1 MIYLITMS
9 SNTHKKIIRF
19 DISVN
24 KVLIMYVF
32 NTSNHLKLRD
42 ETCFITHSELIL
54 SILHWEFSAVYIVYE
69 THLWDNKLY
78 ICFYVGTVG
87 NCIWLCPICTLIYT
101 YNLIDIVILSAKYDI
116 TEVHIWMKQMLNVI
130 WTQLIIL

>member
-1 MIYLITMS
+1 MYLYILVYTHVWLMEDKQLTYLITMS

-42 ETCFITHSELIL
+42 ETC
-54 SILHWEFSAVYIVYE
+54 
-69 THLWDNKLY
+69 
-78 ICFYVGTVG
+78 C
-87 NCIWLCPICTLIYT
+87 
-101 YNLIDIVILSAKYDI
+101 
-116 TEVHIWMKQMLNVI
+116 
-130 WTQLIIL
+130 